1 MLNVIICG
9 AAGRM
14 GSTLVRLV
22 HESRE
27 LKVAGAIESTDN
39 PNMGK
44 DAGEIAGVGNL
55 GIPIGADLEP
65 LLKNQAVVIEF
76 TAPQATVEHARA
88 AARKNVPIVIGT
100 TGLNAKQHEEIKKL
114 ARSGRILIS
123 ANMSLGVNLLVSLLG
138 KVAGIL

>member
-1 MLNVIICG
+1 
-9 AAGRM
+9 M

-55 GIPIGADLEP
+55 GIPIGADLE
-65 LLKNQAVVIEF
+65 LLLKKNQAVVIEF

-123 ANMSLGVNLLVSLLG
+123 ANMSLGVNLLV
-138 KVAGIL
+138 